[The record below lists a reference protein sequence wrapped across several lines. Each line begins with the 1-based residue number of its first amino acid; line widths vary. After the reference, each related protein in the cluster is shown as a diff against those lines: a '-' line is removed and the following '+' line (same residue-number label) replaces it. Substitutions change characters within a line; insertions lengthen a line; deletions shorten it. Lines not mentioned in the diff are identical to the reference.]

1 MSNYIDVLGTRVLTA
16 VKEREMY
23 DMWEN
28 EENVRFELKM
38 SVWNNDFKSNGL
50 NDATV
55 KWTNPAPV
63 SLVSKYYC
71 LWAP

>member
-1 MSNYIDVLGTRVLTA
+1 
-16 VKEREMY
+16 MY